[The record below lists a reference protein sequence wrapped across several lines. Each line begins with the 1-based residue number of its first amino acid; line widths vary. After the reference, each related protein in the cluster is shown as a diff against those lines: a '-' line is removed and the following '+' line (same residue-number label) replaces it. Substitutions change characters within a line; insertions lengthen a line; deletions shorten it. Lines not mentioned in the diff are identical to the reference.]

1 MKTLREHFEAW
12 QAELEGPAEMRTLA
26 ASAFLVGVCGA
37 LAALKKGQ
45 TDLQVMTDMVTLLAE
60 VDEQYEA
67 QLRAIAELN

>member
-12 QAELEGPAEMRTLA
+12 QAELGGPPEMRTLA